1 MSLDRITGQQ
11 RAKAQISAWFAS
23 GRLPHAVLITGQEGV
38 GKRRL
43 ALELAKAINCR
54 QMPGVGC
61 DSCSS
66 CTKAESLSHPNVHVL
81 LPLPTGVSRSGT
93 DAEQFATI
101 RETALEYLAGGSMSR
116 SGSNLPKDHI
126 LLLQREMS
134 FAPTEAP
141 KRVAIIF
148 EADCMQK
155 AGANSLLKILEEP
168 PRHAVFLLVSAVPDR
183 LLPTVVSRC
192 QRLPLRPLTADET
205 RDQLVSG
212 GMSQEQAEL
221 GSRLA
226 EGNRFLPASVAGD
239 DFDRLRQLVERF
251 IDSALSGREDEY
263 WSLLEDLGGRPDKQK
278 MEGFLGLCSA
288 YLRDLFLIDTSRESK
303 VANVD
308 RTPQL
313 AGWSGRVDRRRLA
326 GVAESLD
333 AAFDSQRHNV
343 SPQLLLAD
351 IWHQLRRSGIVGG

>member
-1 MSLDRITGQQ
+1 LSLDRIVGQE

-23 GRLPHAVLITGQEGV
+23 QRLPHAVLITGQEGV

-66 CTKAESLSHPNVHVL
+66 CTKAESLSHPNIHIL
-81 LPLPTGVSRSGT
+81 LPLPTGSSRSGS
-93 DAEQFATI
+93 DAEQFAAL
-101 RETALEYLAGGSMSR
+101 RETALDYLAGGSTSR

-141 KRVAIIF
+141 KRVAVIF
-148 EADCMQK
+148 AADCMQK

-168 PRHAVFLLVSAVPDR
+168 PRHAVFLLVSSAPDR

-192 QRLPLRPLTADET
+192 QRLPLRPLRAEEI
-205 RDQLVSG
+205 RAQL
-212 GMSQEQAEL
+212 MEQGLTPERAEL
-221 GSRLA
+221 ASRLA
-226 EGNRFLPASVAGD
+226 VGNRLPPANVGGEE
-239 DFDRLRQLVERF
+239 FDAMRELVERF
-251 IDSALSGREDEY
+251 IDSALSGAEEEY
-263 WSLLEDLGGRPDKQK
+263 WALLEALGGRPDKQR

-288 YLRDLFLIDTSRESK
+288 YLRDIFLIGLQRVSQ
-303 VANVD
+303 VANTD
-308 RTPQL
+308 REPRL
-313 AGWSGRVDRRRLA
+313 KNWSERIDPRRLD

-333 AAFDSQRHNV
+333 AAFESQRHNV

-351 IWHQLRRSGIVGG
+351 IWHQVRRSGSVNA